1 MPYRNRIKTL
11 ESSLWL
17 LDRQITEMTERPSS
31 DETKIT
37 ELQNQKLIY
46 RDEISRLKKL
56 QWQSEREELDYGDD
70 R

>member
-11 ESSLWL
+11 ESSLWI

-56 QWQSEREELDYGDD
+56 QWQVERDELDYGDE

>member
-17 LDRQITEMTERPSS
+17 LDRQITEMIERPKS
-31 DETKIT
+31 DATKLD

-56 QWQSEREELDYGDD
+56 QWQVEREELDYGDD